1 MAMTLKEFKKSS
13 FKNALYFNDIKSK
26 KDLNDLRDEI
36 IELTNNGNREAMY
49 ELAQMESF
57 DIDDIRKLIQ

>member
-13 FKNALYFNDIKSK
+13 FKNAWYFNDIKSK